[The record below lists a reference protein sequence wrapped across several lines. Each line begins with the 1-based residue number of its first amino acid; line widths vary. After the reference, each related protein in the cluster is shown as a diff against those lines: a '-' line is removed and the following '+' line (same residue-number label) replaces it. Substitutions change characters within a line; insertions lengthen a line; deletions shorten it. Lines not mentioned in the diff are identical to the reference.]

1 MYSKAERRRRR
12 RWRTIGIS
20 SERQPRAERRIT
32 RKEDEQFE
40 GGIVKAEIESDTE
53 RKRKRER
60 VQEAKAFLF
69 FIKLTKNN
77 VKRKLR
83 RKTTQNT
90 KKRV

>member
-1 MYSKAERRRRR
+1 M
-12 RWRTIGIS
+12 
-20 SERQPRAERRIT
+20 
-32 RKEDEQFE
+32 
-40 GGIVKAEIESDTE
+40 KAEIESDTE
-53 RKRKRER
+53 RKRER